1 MAIERKFIEDSVTRY
16 RIAEFLR
23 QKLERVGFS
32 NVTIQRT
39 PMVTRITVE
48 VANPGK
54 LIGKKGKSI
63 KYLTE
68 TIQKE
73 FGVNDPQIAV
83 VPVERIELEPRLV
96 AYSIAKNIEAGKPLR
111 ALLHSSLKKI
121 IDAGALGAEIV
132 VKGKIAAKGA
142 KAKSMRVS
150 WGYLPKAGEVVNQIK
165 KAQFTARPK
174 YGAINVRVSIAP
186 PTAVFPDKVS
196 KVEVPNIIKYSE
208 EKEGVS
214 DIAAPEKPP
223 EKEETEKQKRA
234 LQRRFGKKKK

>member
-73 FGVNDPQIAV
+73 FGVSDPQIAV
-83 VPVERIELEPRLV
+83 VPVERVELEPRLV

-208 EKEGVS
+208 EKEGMS
-214 DIAAPEKPP
+214 DIVAQEEQTENK
-223 EKEETEKQKRA
+223 ETEKQKRA
-234 LQRRFGKKKK
+234 LQRRFGGKK